1 MWWSFFITNPR
12 IKALE
17 MLMEGRQRAFVK
29 RRLWLPPMA
38 GMFLAFVLS
47 GCGYHPPI
55 ADSRAAVL
63 RLDQSHVALRVRGMP
78 DEDIPS
84 LASRTDLRMLFFS
97 DGHAGMEA
105 KITDRGLRELAG
117 LRLPDLHLLDLGY
130 CGKITDAGV
139 VHVSRMHTVTRL
151 SLMASPGVTDEG
163 LRNLQGM
170 KNLQQLD
177 LRGCPR
183 ITDRGLGHLAALKN
197 LRWVQLGGCPKVS
210 PSGVARLQA
219 LLPIAN
225 VEKDEKE
232 WQHHSEGGALPVSD

>member
-1 MWWSFFITNPR
+1 
-12 IKALE
+12 
-17 MLMEGRQRAFVK
+17 
-29 RRLWLPPMA
+29 MA

-47 GCGYHPPI
+47 GCGYYPPT
-55 ADSRAAVL
+55 ADSRAEVL
-63 RLDQSHVALRVRGMP
+63 RLDQAHVALRVRGMP

-105 KITDRGLRELAG
+105 KITDRGLRELAR

-130 CGKITDAGV
+130 CDKITDAGL
-139 VHVSRMHTVTRL
+139 VHVCRMSTVTRL
-151 SLMASPGVTDEG
+151 SLMECTGVTDGG

-170 KNLQQLD
+170 QNLQQLD

-183 ITDRGLGHLAALKN
+183 ITDRGLGHLAAMKN

-210 PSGVARLQA
+210 PAGVKRLQA
-219 LLPIAN
+219 LLPNAT
-225 VEKDEKE
+225 VEKDENE
-232 WQHHSEGGALPVSD
+232 WRYHQ